1 MTTQAGT
8 ATTAEHRHDQD
19 QYLTFMLGRE
29 TFALGILDIKE
40 ILEYAEPTEVPM
52 MPAFIR
58 GVVNLRGAA
67 VPVVDLC
74 ARFGR
79 PSTPVGKKTCIVIVE
94 TGGVDERHV
103 LGVVVDAVNEV
114 LEIPDTEIEPAPG
127 FGASI
132 RSDFIQGMGKVRGKF
147 VIILDAGRVLSV
159 AEMEQLA
166 QAGPDTTAQ
175 SAA

>member
-58 GVVNLRGAA
+58 FIMYATVILRS
-67 VPVVDLC
+67 V
-74 ARFGR
+74 
-79 PSTPVGKKTCIVIVE
+79 STMI
-94 TGGVDERHV
+94 
-103 LGVVVDAVNEV
+103 
-114 LEIPDTEIEPAPG
+114 IEPP
-127 FGASI
+127 
-132 RSDFIQGMGKVRGKF
+132 
-147 VIILDAGRVLSV
+147 
-159 AEMEQLA
+159 
-166 QAGPDTTAQ
+166 
-175 SAA
+175 